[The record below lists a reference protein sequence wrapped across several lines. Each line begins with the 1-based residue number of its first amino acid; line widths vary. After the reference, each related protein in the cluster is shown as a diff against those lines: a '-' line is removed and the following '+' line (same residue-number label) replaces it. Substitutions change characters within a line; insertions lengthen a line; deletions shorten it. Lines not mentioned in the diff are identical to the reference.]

1 MKIPWDSIEVSY
13 FLDIYTENPLRSL
26 EILGQDTKKL
36 KFLCVT
42 LDALGLDIE
51 SCFFY
56 LVNFW
61 PRLF

>member
-42 LDALGLDIE
+42 LDALGLECKII
-51 SCFFY
+51 
-56 LVNFW
+56 V
-61 PRLF
+61 RI